1 MNFDKET
8 FLKTGFASLTVD
20 NVKSVYIKTIEE
32 LEKTISNLADGEI
45 IHIETIPLT
54 REAGERLKYY
64 IQDGVLLYH
73 KDELDRMNA
82 DYRKVIESGKELLI
96 DADYIKAPSRQFI
109 VDTVEAAFTPVLN
122 HYETRNLELVA
133 KNDELET
140 QLLQYKIYVS
150 DITTAIQKNICKDFC
165 PNIGQLQK
173 E

>member
-96 DADYIKAPSRQFI
+96 DADYIKAPSR
-109 VDTVEAAFTPVLN
+109 
-122 HYETRNLELVA
+122 
-133 KNDELET
+133 
-140 QLLQYKIYVS
+140 
-150 DITTAIQKNICKDFC
+150 
-165 PNIGQLQK
+165 
-173 E
+173 